1 MNRLFSDFFRKF
13 EGGILGVFGTIW
25 GRRKKRKKEEKK
37 RRKKRKK
44 EEKKSTRLFKLTLNS
59 LFNDQGV
66 NKHHIYKA
74 FSI

>member
-37 RRKKRKK
+37 RKKRRKKRKK
-44 EEKKSTRLFKLTLNS
+44 EEKKSTRLFKLPLNS

-66 NKHHIYKA
+66 H
-74 FSI
+74 